1 MAFELSFQNII
12 LFISYISPV
21 LLGFFLVMTSV
32 FNQDM
37 KGIMYLA
44 GVLML
49 CMVGGGLLRTQ
60 MKIPAPLDKSPICDM
75 IQVPFLSNYYQAP
88 IFSTLV
94 VAFTLAYLFWPML
107 NTGINVPVLISLI
120 VLLLLDLLINTYH
133 KCGGVA
139 NLFLSTFF
147 GMLFGTI
154 WYYVINAS
162 TDGNLTYFSDLPS
175 NQVVCRKP
183 KAETY
188 KCKVYKNGRLLKT
201 M

>member
-49 CMVGGGLLRTQ
+49 CMVGGALLRTLFKQ
-60 MKIPAPLDKSPICDM
+60 PAPLDKSPICDM
-75 IQVPFLSNYYQAP
+75 IQVPFIGNYYQTP

-94 VAFTLAYLFWPML
+94 VAFTLAYLFIPML

>member
-1 MAFELSFQNII
+1 M
-12 LFISYISPV
+12 
-21 LLGFFLVMTSV
+21 

-49 CMVGGGLLRTQ
+49 CMVGGGLLRTLFKQ
-60 MKIPAPLDKSPICDM
+60 RAPIDKSPICDM
-75 IQVPFLSNYYQAP
+75 VQVPFIGNYYQTP

-94 VAFTLAYLFWPML
+94 VAFTLMYLFLPML

-120 VLLLLDLLINTYH
+120 VLLLLDILINTYH
-133 KCGGVA
+133 KCGSIFNIGI
-139 NLFLSTFF
+139 STFVGLTF
-147 GMLFGTI
+147 GMI
-154 WYYVINAS
+154 WYYIIYAS
-162 TDGNLTYFSDLPS
+162 TDGKLTYFSDLPS

-188 KCKVYKNGRLLKT
+188 KCRVYKNGRLLKT